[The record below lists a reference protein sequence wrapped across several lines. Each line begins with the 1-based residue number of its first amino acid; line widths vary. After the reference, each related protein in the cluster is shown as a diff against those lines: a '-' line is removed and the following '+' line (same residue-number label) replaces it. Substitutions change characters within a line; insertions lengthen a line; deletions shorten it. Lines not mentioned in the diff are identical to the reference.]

1 MKVIN
6 TVGKRKNAV
15 ARAVLKK
22 GTGQFRINRIPFDL
36 VKPELSRLR
45 LIEPIRLSKAVSD
58 MLDIDVVTN
67 GGGTT
72 GMIDAARQAVA
83 RGIVSWTGDDEL
95 KSKFVAYDR
104 NLIVN
109 DPRRNEVS
117 KQSHSSMGP
126 RRKRQS
132 SKR

>member
-1 MKVIN
+1 MKIIN
-6 TVGKRKNAV
+6 SVGKRKNAV
-15 ARAVLKK
+15 ARAVIKK
-22 GTGQFRINRIPFDL
+22 GKGTFRINKVPFSL
-36 VKPELSRLR
+36 VQPELSRLR
-45 LIEPIRLSKAVSD
+45 LIEPIRLSKSVAD
-58 MLDIDVVTN
+58 TLDIDIVTN

-83 RGIVSWTGDDEL
+83 RGIVAWTGSDEM
-95 KSKFVAYDR
+95 KSMFVAYDR

-109 DPRRNEVS
+109 DPRRNETS
-117 KQSHSSMGP
+117 KESHSSKGP

>member
-1 MKVIN
+1 MKIIN

-15 ARAVLKK
+15 ARAVIKK
-22 GTGQFRINRIPFDL
+22 GTGKFRINRIPFDL

-45 LIEPIRLSKAVSD
+45 LIEPIRLSKDVSD
-58 MLDIDVVTN
+58 KLDIDIVTN

-72 GMIDAARQAVA
+72 GLIDAARQAIA
-83 RGIVSWTGDDEL
+83 RGIVSWSGDDEL
-95 KSKFVAYDR
+95 KGKFVAYDR

-117 KQSHSSMGP
+117 KESHSSKGP